1 MAVNEKAI
9 NLKDEIKEAIC
20 DRESLKILASISK
33 EGIVHAVPKG
43 SIEVDTDG
51 NIRYLELL
59 ESSVTNRNLIY
70 SLWFEKAVS
79 ITVVTKEKKSWQIKG
94 FPVKTLV
101 FGREFEEAYV
111 RVQERD
117 ENMDLAAVYIIVPTE
132 VKEQTYD
139 VRRVEEETKHP
150 LYIHID
156 RLAK

>member
-1 MAVNEKAI
+1 MAANWNAVD
-9 NLKDEIKEAIC
+9 LKEEVKEAIR
-20 DRESLKILASISK
+20 DRESVKILASISK

-43 SIEVDTDG
+43 SIEVDADG

-59 ESSVTNRNLIY
+59 ESSNTNRNLIY
-70 SLWFEKAVS
+70 SLWFEKTVS

-94 FPVKTLV
+94 IPVKTLV
-101 FGREFEEAYV
+101 FGHEFEEAYEK
-111 RVQERD
+111 VQEHD

-132 VKEQTYD
+132 VTEQTYA